1 MSLCDLSKQRVG
13 SRRRPRTHIQ
23 LSAAAPAD
31 CQIKTMCAGQLCEGR
46 QRDLDKVLTGAV
58 ATEMSQTLVI
68 TWLSPVAAGQLPL
81 SDKL

>member
-1 MSLCDLSKQRVG
+1 
-13 SRRRPRTHIQ
+13 
-23 LSAAAPAD
+23 
-31 CQIKTMCAGQLCEGR
+31 MCAGQLCEGR